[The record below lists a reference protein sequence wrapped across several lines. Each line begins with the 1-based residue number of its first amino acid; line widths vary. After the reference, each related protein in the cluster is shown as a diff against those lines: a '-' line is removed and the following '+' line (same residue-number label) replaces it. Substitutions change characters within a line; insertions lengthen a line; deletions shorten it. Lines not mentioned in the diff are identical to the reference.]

1 MEHFFNIDSQFFQWV
16 ILPFLIFLARV
27 CDVSIGT
34 ARIILLSKG
43 KKYLAPILA
52 FFEIIIWLLAIR
64 QVFLNMTNIACFLG
78 FAAGFSLGNYVGI
91 LIEEKLA
98 IGIQV
103 IRVITRK
110 DASPLVNFLTE
121 KGYGVTSVD
130 GQGATGKV
138 NIVYTIAKRSEVPKV
153 LSIIKEFN
161 PKAFY
166 TIEDIRSMSE
176 GYSPTASS
184 LNRI

>member
-1 MEHFFNIDSQFFQWV
+1 MSETAFVDSQFFQWV
-16 ILPFLIFLARV
+16 IMPVLIFVARV

-43 KKYLAPILA
+43 KRYLAPLLA
-52 FFEIIIWLLAIR
+52 FVEIIIWLLAIR
-64 QVFLNMTNIACFLG
+64 QVFLNLTNIACLVG
-78 FAAGFSLGNYVGI
+78 FAGGFSLGNYVGI

-110 DASPLVNFLTE
+110 DATSLVSFLSE
-121 KGYGVTSVD
+121 KGYGVTSVE
-130 GQGATGKV
+130 GQGTTGKV
-138 NIVYTIAKRSEVPKV
+138 DIIYTIAKRAEIPKV
-153 LSIIKEFN
+153 LEIIKQFN

-166 TIEDIRSMSE
+166 TIEDVRSMSE
-176 GYSPTASS
+176 SYSPPTSS
-184 LNRI
+184 LNRV